1 MTTNKTLKNPK
12 KYICEPCDFRCSNK
26 KDYNRHIL
34 TAKHRILHNTTE
46 NTTNYLKKKQK
57 AYTCECG
64 KEYKHHSSLWKH
76 KQKCTYTTEEEPKNT
91 IMPPEESNTNE
102 NSIDF
107 KAMFIEAMKKND
119 EVLQVTI
126 KENHELRQ
134 TLKEMVPLIG
144 NNNTIT
150 NNTNNNTFNVMLYL
164 NDHCKDAISI
174 EQFMNDIVVTDQDI
188 VSMSKYKKPVDN
200 FTNLI
205 MKSLKNFD
213 VTKRPLHCT
222 DQHRGTL
229 YIKHDEGWEN
239 DQNKE
244 RNDAEI
250 KETTKWKKT
259 NTKDP
264 IIPKAMKKTISLKSW
279 YAINSYKQS
288 HPKSGVPDT
297 AEYSMIS
304 KAEENTFCDCTDPEE
319 LDTITQKITKQLCPT
334 VRLDKNATA

>member
-1 MTTNKTLKNPK
+1 MITNKTQKTPK
-12 KYICEPCDFRCSNK
+12 KYSCDKCNFLCSNK
-26 KDYNRHIL
+26 KDYNRHLL
-34 TAKHRILHNTTE
+34 TAKHKMIINGNEKSPKNLNPHI
-46 NTTNYLKKKQK
+46 
-57 AYTCECG
+57 CECG
-64 KEYKHHSSLWKH
+64 KQYVFLSGLSRH

-91 IMPPEESNTNE
+91 IMPPEESN
-102 NSIDF
+102 IDYKALF
-107 KAMFIEAMKKND
+107 MESKAMFIEAMKRNDETMKKND
-119 EVLQVTI
+119 ELHQTI
-126 KENHELRQ
+126 
-134 TLKEMVPLIG
+134 KEMVPLIG

-150 NNTNNNTFNVMLYL
+150 NNTNNNTFNVMVYL

-174 EQFMNDIVVTDQDI
+174 EQFMNDIVVTDEDI

-200 FTNLI
+200 FANLI

-239 DQNKE
+239 DKNKE

-259 NTKDP
+259 DTKDP
-264 IIPKAMKKTISLKSW
+264 IIPKAMKKTLNVKPFC
-279 YAINSYKQS
+279 AINSYKQS
-288 HPKSGVPDT
+288 HPNSRVLDT
-297 AEYSMIS
+297 AEYIMTS
-304 KAEENTFCDCTDPEE
+304 KAEQNTYCDCADEEE

>member
-1 MTTNKTLKNPK
+1 
-12 KYICEPCDFRCSNK
+12 
-26 KDYNRHIL
+26 
-34 TAKHRILHNTTE
+34 
-46 NTTNYLKKKQK
+46 
-57 AYTCECG
+57 
-64 KEYKHHSSLWKH
+64 
-76 KQKCTYTTEEEPKNT
+76 
-91 IMPPEESNTNE
+91 
-102 NSIDF
+102 
-107 KAMFIEAMKKND
+107 
-119 EVLQVTI
+119 
-126 KENHELRQ
+126 
-134 TLKEMVPLIG
+134 MV
-144 NNNTIT
+144 
-150 NNTNNNTFNVMLYL
+150 YL

-188 VSMSKYKKPVDN
+188 VSMSKHKKPVDN
-200 FTNLI
+200 FANLI
-205 MKSLKNFD
+205 MKSLKSFD

>member
-1 MTTNKTLKNPK
+1 MAIDKIAKIAK
-12 KYICEPCDFRCSNK
+12 KYECINCNYITSNK
-26 KDYNRHIL
+26 YDYDKHLL
-34 TAKHRILHNTTE
+34 TAKHYRLTNTNE
-46 NTTNYLKKKQK
+46 KSRKIAKVYI
-57 AYTCECG
+57 CDCG
-64 KEYKHHSSLWKH
+64 KEYKHASSLFKH
-76 KQKCTYTTEEEPKNT
+76 RKKCTYTTEEEPKNT
-91 IMPPEESNTNE
+91 IMPPEESN
-102 NSIDF
+102 IDYKALF
-107 KAMFIEAMKKND
+107 MESKAMFIEAMKRNDETMKRNDETMKKND
-119 EVLQVTI
+119 ELHQTI
-126 KENHELRQ
+126 
-134 TLKEMVPLIG
+134 KEMVPLIG
-144 NNNTIT
+144 SNNTI
-150 NNTNNNTFNVMLYL
+150 TNNNTFNVMLYL

-264 IIPKAMKKTISLKSW
+264 IIPKAMKKTISSKSW
-279 YAINSYKQS
+279 FAIRTYKQS

-297 AEYSMIS
+297 AEYSMIN
-304 KAEENTFCDCTDPEE
+304 KAEEYTYCDCTDPEE

-334 VRLDKNATA
+334 VRLDKKATA

>member
-1 MTTNKTLKNPK
+1 MITEKIPKNPK
-12 KYICEPCDFRCSNK
+12 KISCEICNYYTSSK
-26 KDYNRHIL
+26 KDFNKHL
-34 TAKHRILHNTTE
+34 MTAKHKMITSGN
-46 NTTNYLKKKQK
+46 KKTPKIPNPHI
-57 AYTCECG
+57 CECG
-64 KEYKHHSSLWKH
+64 KKYVFLSGLSRH

-126 KENHELRQ
+126 KENRELRQ

-150 NNTNNNTFNVMLYL
+150 NNTNNNTFNVMVYL

-188 VSMSKYKKPVDN
+188 VSMSKHKKPVDN
-200 FTNLI
+200 FATLI
-205 MKSLKNFD
+205 MKSLKSFD

-239 DQNKE
+239 NQNKE

-259 NTKDP
+259 DTKDP
-264 IIPKAMKKTISLKSW
+264 IIPKAMKRTLNVKPFC
-279 YAINSYKQS
+279 AINSYKQS
-288 HPKSGVPDT
+288 HPNSEVLDT
-297 AEYSMIS
+297 AEYIMIS
-304 KAEENTFCDCTDPEE
+304 KAEQNTYCDCTDPEE

-334 VRLDKNATA
+334 VRLDKKATA

>member
-1 MTTNKTLKNPK
+1 MTNKKVPNS
-12 KYICEPCDFRCSNK
+12 SNK
-26 KDYNRHIL
+26 YNCECCDYNTSRISQYNRHLL
-34 TAKHRILHNTTE
+34 TAKHRIL
-46 NTTNYLKKKQK
+46 TNPNEKSSKGSKVHI
-57 AYTCECG
+57 CDCG
-64 KEYKHHSSLWKH
+64 KEYKHASSLSGH
-76 KQKCTYTTEEEPKNT
+76 KKKCTYTTEEEPKNT

-126 KENHELRQ
+126 KENRELRQ

-150 NNTNNNTFNVMLYL
+150 NNTNNNTFNVMVYL

-188 VSMSKYKKPVDN
+188 VSMSKHKKPVDN
-200 FTNLI
+200 FANLI
-205 MKSLKNFD
+205 MKSLKSFD

-239 DQNKE
+239 NKNKE
-244 RNDAEI
+244 RDEAEI

-259 NTKDP
+259 DTKDP

-279 YAINSYKQS
+279 YAINTYKQA
-288 HPKSGVPDT
+288 HPNSEVLDT
-297 AEYSMIS
+297 AEYIMIS
-304 KAEENTFCDCTDPEE
+304 KAEQNTYCDCADAEE
-319 LDTITQKITKQLCPT
+319 LDTITHKITKQLCPN
-334 VRLDKNATA
+334 VRLDKKATA

>member
-1 MTTNKTLKNPK
+1 MTTEKSHKIPT
-12 KYICEPCDFRCSNK
+12 KYSCDKCNYHTSCK
-26 KDYNRHIL
+26 KDYNKHLL
-34 TAKHRILHNTTE
+34 TAKHMRLQYTTE
-46 NTTNYLKKKQK
+46 KTPKIPLHI
-57 AYTCECG
+57 CECG
-64 KEYKHHSSLWKH
+64 KKYKHHSSLWNH

-102 NSIDF
+102 NNIDF

-119 EVLQVTI
+119 ELY
-126 KENHELRQ
+126 Q
-134 TLKEMVPLIG
+134 TVKEMVPLIG

-150 NNTNNNTFNVMLYL
+150 NNTTNNNTFNVMVYL

-229 YIKHDEGWEN
+229 YIKHDDGWEN
-239 DQNKE
+239 DKNKE

-279 YAINSYKQS
+279 YAINTYKQA
-288 HPKSGVPDT
+288 HPNSEVLDT
-297 AEYSMIS
+297 AEYIMIS
-304 KAEENTFCDCTDPEE
+304 KAEQNTYCDCADAEE
-319 LDTITQKITKQLCPT
+319 LDTITHKITKLLCPN
-334 VRLDKNATA
+334 VRLDKKATA

>member
-1 MTTNKTLKNPK
+1 MTNKKVPK
-12 KYICEPCDFRCSNK
+12 SSNK
-26 KDYNRHIL
+26 YNCECCDYHTSRISQYNRHLL
-34 TAKHRILHNTTE
+34 TAKHRILTNTNE
-46 NTTNYLKKKQK
+46 NSSKGSKVHI
-57 AYTCECG
+57 CDCG
-64 KEYKHHSSLWKH
+64 KEYKHASSLIKH
-76 KQKCTYTTEEEPKNT
+76 RKKCTYTTEEEPKNT
-91 IMPPEESNTNE
+91 IMPPEESN
-102 NSIDF
+102 IDYKALF
-107 KAMFIEAMKKND
+107 MESKAMFIEAMKKND

-126 KENHELRQ
+126 KENRELRQ

-150 NNTNNNTFNVMLYL
+150 NNNTNNNTFNVMVYL

-188 VSMSKYKKPVDN
+188 VSMSKHKKPVDN

-239 DQNKE
+239 DKNKE

-259 NTKDP
+259 DTKDP

-319 LDTITQKITKQLCPT
+319 LDTITQKIAKQLCPT

>member
-1 MTTNKTLKNPK
+1 MTNKKVPK
-12 KYICEPCDFRCSNK
+12 SSNK
-26 KDYNRHIL
+26 YNCECCDYHTSRISQYNRHLL
-34 TAKHRILHNTTE
+34 TAKHRMLTNTNE
-46 NTTNYLKKKQK
+46 KSSKGSKVHI
-57 AYTCECG
+57 CDCG
-64 KEYKHHSSLWKH
+64 KEYKHASSLIKH
-76 KQKCTYTTEEEPKNT
+76 RKKCTYTTEEEPKNT

-126 KENHELRQ
+126 KENRELRQ

-144 NNNTIT
+144 NNNTITNNT

-188 VSMSKYKKPVDN
+188 VSMSKHKKPVDN

-205 MKSLKNFD
+205 MKSLKSFD

-239 DQNKE
+239 DKNKE
-244 RNDAEI
+244 RDDAEI

-259 NTKDP
+259 DTKDP
-264 IIPKAMKKTISLKSW
+264 IIPKAMKTTLNIKPFC
-279 YAINSYKQS
+279 AINSYKQS
-288 HPKSGVPDT
+288 HPNSCVLDT
-297 AEYSMIS
+297 AEYIMAS
-304 KAEENTFCDCTDPEE
+304 KAEQNTYCDCADEEE

>member
-1 MTTNKTLKNPK
+1 MTNKKVPNS
-12 KYICEPCDFRCSNK
+12 SNK
-26 KDYNRHIL
+26 YNCECCDYNTSRISQYNRHLL
-34 TAKHRILHNTTE
+34 TAKHRIL
-46 NTTNYLKKKQK
+46 TNPNEKSSKGSKVHI
-57 AYTCECG
+57 CDCG
-64 KEYKHHSSLWKH
+64 KEYKHASSLSGH
-76 KQKCTYTTEEEPKNT
+76 KKKCTYTTEEEPKNT

-119 EVLQVTI
+119 EVLQATI
-126 KENHELRQ
+126 KENRELRQ

-150 NNTNNNTFNVMLYL
+150 NNTNNNTFNVMVYL

-188 VSMSKYKKPVDN
+188 VSMSKHKKPVDN

-239 DQNKE
+239 NQNKE

-259 NTKDP
+259 DTKDP
-264 IIPKAMKKTISLKSW
+264 IIPKAMKKTLNVKPFC
-279 YAINSYKQS
+279 AINSYKQS
-288 HPKSGVPDT
+288 HPNSRVLDT
-297 AEYSMIS
+297 AEYIMTS
-304 KAEENTFCDCTDPEE
+304 KAEQNTYCDCADAEE
-319 LDTITQKITKQLCPT
+319 LDTITHKITKQLCPN
-334 VRLDKNATA
+334 VRLDKKATA

>member
-1 MTTNKTLKNPK
+1 MITNKTSIKPN
-12 KYICEPCDFRCSNK
+12 KYSCDNCNFRCSNK
-26 KDYNRHIL
+26 KDYNRHLL
-34 TAKHRILHNTTE
+34 TAKHKMITNGNE
-46 NTTNYLKKKQK
+46 NSPKNPNPHI
-57 AYTCECG
+57 CECG
-64 KEYKHHSSLWKH
+64 KKYVFSSGLSRH
-76 KQKCTYTTEEEPKNT
+76 KQKCTYTTEEEPENT
-91 IMPPEESNTNE
+91 IVITAEES
-102 NSIDF
+102 SIDF
-107 KAMFIEAMKKND
+107 KAMFIEAMKDNR
-119 EVLQVTI
+119 
-126 KENHELRQ
+126 ELRQ
-134 TLKEMVPLIG
+134 TVKEMVPLIG

-150 NNTNNNTFNVMLYL
+150 NNTTNNNTFNVMVYL

-239 DQNKE
+239 DKNKE

-259 NTKDP
+259 DTKDP

-288 HPKSGVPDT
+288 HPNSELEDT
-297 AEYSMIS
+297 AEYIMTR
-304 KAEENTFCDCTDPEE
+304 KAEQNTYCDCTDTEE

>member
-1 MTTNKTLKNPK
+1 MITNKTPKNPK
-12 KYICEPCDFRCSNK
+12 KYSCDKCNFLCSNK
-26 KDYNRHIL
+26 KDYNRHLL
-34 TAKHRILHNTTE
+34 TAKHKMI
-46 NTTNYLKKKQK
+46 TNGNEKSPKNPNPHI
-57 AYTCECG
+57 CECG
-64 KEYKHHSSLWKH
+64 KQYVFLSGLSRH

-102 NSIDF
+102 NSLDF

-126 KENHELRQ
+126 KENRELRQ

-150 NNTNNNTFNVMLYL
+150 NNNTNNNTFNVMVYL

-174 EQFMNDIVVTDQDI
+174 EQFMNDIVVTDEDI

-200 FTNLI
+200 FANLI

-239 DQNKE
+239 DKNKE

-259 NTKDP
+259 DTKDP
-264 IIPKAMKKTISLKSW
+264 IIPKAMRKTISLKSW

-288 HPKSGVPDT
+288 HPKSELEDT
-297 AEYSMIS
+297 AEYIMTR
-304 KAEENTFCDCTDPEE
+304 KAEQNTYCDCTDTEE

>member
-239 DQNKE
+239 DKNKE

-259 NTKDP
+259 DTKDP
-264 IIPKAMKKTISLKSW
+264 IIPKAMKKTLNVKPFC
-279 YAINSYKQS
+279 AINSYKQS
-288 HPKSGVPDT
+288 HPNSRVLDT
-297 AEYSMIS
+297 AEYIMTS
-304 KAEENTFCDCTDPEE
+304 KAEQNTYCDCADEEE

-334 VRLDKNATA
+334 VRLDKKATA

>member
-1 MTTNKTLKNPK
+1 MITNKTQKNPK
-12 KYICEPCDFRCSNK
+12 KYSCDKCNFLCSNK
-26 KDYNRHIL
+26 KDYNRHLL
-34 TAKHRILHNTTE
+34 TAKHKMI
-46 NTTNYLKKKQK
+46 TNGNEKSPKNPNPHI
-57 AYTCECG
+57 CECG
-64 KEYKHHSSLWKH
+64 KQYVFLSGLSRH

-102 NSIDF
+102 NNIDY
-107 KAMFIEAMKKND
+107 KAMFIDIM
-119 EVLQVTI
+119 
-126 KENHELRQ
+126 KENRELHQ
-134 TLKEMVPLIG
+134 TIKEMVPLIG

-150 NNTNNNTFNVMLYL
+150 NNTTNNNTFNVMLYL

-334 VRLDKNATA
+334 VRLDKKATA

>member
-1 MTTNKTLKNPK
+1 MVTNKTPKNSK
-12 KYICEPCDFRCSNK
+12 KFICETCNFICSNK
-26 KDYNRHIL
+26 QDYTRHL
-34 TAKHRILHNTTE
+34 STAKHKRIMNDNGKTPK
-46 NTTNYLKKKQK
+46 NSKSFI
-57 AYTCECG
+57 CECG
-64 KEYKHHSSLWKH
+64 KTYIFSSGLSRH

-91 IMPPEESNTNE
+91 IMPPEESN
-102 NSIDF
+102 IDYKALF
-107 KAMFIEAMKKND
+107 MESKAMFIEAMKRNDETMKKND
-119 EVLQVTI
+119 ELHQTI
-126 KENHELRQ
+126 
-134 TLKEMVPLIG
+134 KEMVPLIG

-150 NNTNNNTFNVMLYL
+150 NNNTNNNTFNVMLYL

-239 DQNKE
+239 DKNKE
-244 RNDAEI
+244 RDEAEI
-250 KETTKWKKT
+250 KKTEKWKKT
-259 NTKDP
+259 DTKDP
-264 IIPKAMKKTISLKSW
+264 IIPKAMKKTLNVKPFC
-279 YAINSYKQS
+279 AINSYKQS
-288 HPKSGVPDT
+288 HPNSRVLDT
-297 AEYSMIS
+297 AEYIMTS
-304 KAEENTFCDCTDPEE
+304 KAEQNTYCDCADEEE

-334 VRLDKNATA
+334 VRLDKNITA

>member
-1 MTTNKTLKNPK
+1 MTNKKVPNS
-12 KYICEPCDFRCSNK
+12 SNK
-26 KDYNRHIL
+26 YNCECCDYNTSRISQYNRHLL
-34 TAKHRILHNTTE
+34 TAKHRIL
-46 NTTNYLKKKQK
+46 TNPNEKSSKGSKVHI
-57 AYTCECG
+57 CDCG
-64 KEYKHHSSLWKH
+64 KEYKHASSLSGH
-76 KQKCTYTTEEEPKNT
+76 KKKCTYTTEEEPKNT

-126 KENHELRQ
+126 KENRELRQ

-150 NNTNNNTFNVMLYL
+150 NNTNNNTFNVMVYL

-188 VSMSKYKKPVDN
+188 VSMSKHKKPVDN
-200 FTNLI
+200 FANLI
-205 MKSLKNFD
+205 MKSLKSFD

-239 DQNKE
+239 NQNKE

-259 NTKDP
+259 DTKDP
-264 IIPKAMKKTISLKSW
+264 IIPKAMKRTLNVKPFC
-279 YAINSYKQS
+279 AINSYKQS
-288 HPKSGVPDT
+288 HPNSEVLDT
-297 AEYSMIS
+297 AEYIMIS
-304 KAEENTFCDCTDPEE
+304 KAEQNTYCDCADAEE
-319 LDTITQKITKQLCPT
+319 LDTITHKITKQLCPN
-334 VRLDKNATA
+334 VRLDKKATA

>member
-1 MTTNKTLKNPK
+1 MAIDKIAKIAK
-12 KYICEPCDFRCSNK
+12 KYECINCNYITSNK
-26 KDYNRHIL
+26 YDYDKHLL
-34 TAKHRILHNTTE
+34 TAKHYRLTNTNEKTRKIAKV
-46 NTTNYLKKKQK
+46 YI
-57 AYTCECG
+57 CDCG
-64 KEYKHHSSLWKH
+64 KEYKHASSLFKH
-76 KQKCTYTTEEEPKNT
+76 RKKCTYTTEEEPENT
-91 IMPPEESNTNE
+91 IVLTPEESN
-102 NSIDF
+102 IDYKALF
-107 KAMFIEAMKKND
+107 MESKAMFIEAMKKND

-126 KENHELRQ
+126 KENRELRQ

-150 NNTNNNTFNVMLYL
+150 NNNTNNNTFNVMVYL

-200 FTNLI
+200 FANLI

-239 DQNKE
+239 DKNKE
-244 RNDAEI
+244 RDDVEI

-259 NTKDP
+259 DTKDP

-288 HPKSGVPDT
+288 HPNSRVVDT

-304 KAEENTFCDCTDPEE
+304 KAEQNTYCDCTDTEE

-334 VRLDKNATA
+334 VRLDKNVTA

>member
-1 MTTNKTLKNPK
+1 MITEKVPKNPK
-12 KYICEPCDFRCSNK
+12 KFSCENCNYYTSSK
-26 KDYNRHIL
+26 KDFNKHL
-34 TAKHRILHNTTE
+34 MTAKHKMITSGN
-46 NTTNYLKKKQK
+46 KKTPKIPNPHI
-57 AYTCECG
+57 CECG
-64 KEYKHHSSLWKH
+64 KKYVFLSGLSRH
-76 KQKCTYTTEEEPKNT
+76 KQKCTYNTEEEPENT
-91 IMPPEESNTNE
+91 IVLTPEESN
-102 NSIDF
+102 IDY
-107 KAMFIEAMKKND
+107 KALFMESKTMFIEAMKRNDETMKETMKKND
-119 EVLQVTI
+119 ELHQTI
-126 KENHELRQ
+126 
-134 TLKEMVPLIG
+134 KEMVPLIG

-150 NNTNNNTFNVMLYL
+150 NNTTNNNTFNVMVYL

-188 VSMSKYKKPVDN
+188 VSMSKHKKPVDN

-264 IIPKAMKKTISLKSW
+264 IIPKAMKKTISSKSW
-279 YAINSYKQS
+279 FAIKSYKQT

-297 AEYSMIS
+297 AEYSMIN
-304 KAEENTFCDCTDPEE
+304 KAEEYTYCDCTDPEE

-334 VRLDKNATA
+334 VRLDKKATA

>member
-1 MTTNKTLKNPK
+1 MITNKTPKNSK
-12 KYICEPCDFRCSNK
+12 KYNCDTCNFICSNK
-26 KDYNRHIL
+26 QDYTRHL
-34 TAKHRILHNTTE
+34 STAKHKMI
-46 NTTNYLKKKQK
+46 TNDNGKSQK
-57 AYTCECG
+57 NSKSYICECG
-64 KEYKHHSSLWKH
+64 KEYIFSSGLSRH
-76 KQKCTYTTEEEPKNT
+76 KNKCTYTTDEEPENT
-91 IMPPEESNTNE
+91 IVLTTEESNIDYKQKFLEMTKEKNE
-102 NSIDF
+102 
-107 KAMFIEAMKKND
+107 
-119 EVLQVTI
+119 LQKMLFLDMM
-126 KENHELRQ
+126 KENRELHQ
-134 TLKEMVPLIG
+134 TLKEIVPLIG

-150 NNTNNNTFNVMLYL
+150 NNTTNNNTFNVMLYL

-244 RNDAEI
+244 RNEAEI

-259 NTKDP
+259 DTKDP
-264 IIPKAMKKTISLKSW
+264 IIPKAMRKTISLKSW

-288 HPKSGVPDT
+288 HPNSCVEDT
-297 AEYSMIS
+297 PEYIMTR
-304 KAEENTFCDCTDPEE
+304 KAEQNTYCDCTDTEE
-319 LDTITQKITKQLCPT
+319 LDTITHKITKQLCPT